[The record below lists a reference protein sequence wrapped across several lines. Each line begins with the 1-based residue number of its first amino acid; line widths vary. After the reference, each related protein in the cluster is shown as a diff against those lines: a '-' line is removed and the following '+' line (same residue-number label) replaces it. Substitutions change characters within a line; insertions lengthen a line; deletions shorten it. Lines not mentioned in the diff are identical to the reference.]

1 MSRKSD
7 FLAELHKLVTKYG
20 NKTHDAEFYID
31 SDGGEA
37 VISIYIPEGLSEP
50 SYDFI
55 YNSEEV
61 S

>member
-1 MSRKSD
+1 MSRKNN
-7 FLAELHKLVTKYG
+7 FLKELQQLLTKYG

-37 VISIYIPEGLSEP
+37 VISIYIPAGLSEP